1 VRLNESII
9 INTNIKFDL
18 NETEG
23 RKAISYQLEIALNFL
38 IETFGPVRV
47 VSSAAGILLFLALA
61 NVGSAV
67 DFTSIDDTN
76 VVVTGIRSNSSVDDS
91 VVITASYVT
100 GGITYA
106 GLYSGSLAAVA
117 TAPSSSWA
125 TLTPVFSGQT
135 VSSATFY
142 GPNTSVF
149 NPSIGAGNVIAV
161 GSYKY
166 AEGSSGANADHGVIY
181 QGSTAGGGTWL
192 QIDATPLVTS
202 GTLINTIAHSNMGNL
217 VVGNY
222 DTDSAVG
229 NAFIYNM
236 STGIWTNLNPGGSAS
251 VTAYGIWQ
259 NGGDSSTSYTIAG
272 GFSDVNSNGLD
283 EGYIVNYDSVS
294 GRLTNYK
301 TFNYAN
307 QPVSALVSHFDGI
320 TLSEDGFNL
329 TGDYLTLSGDAGGF
343 FASVKVNLDGSFS
356 DAVWTDINYPL
367 ALATSGNTVIDNTV
381 LGIFVN
387 GGTQS
392 YLATVPEPSAMA
404 LMALGLGW
412 LIIRRQRMLRVAAL
426 RY

>member
-1 VRLNESII
+1 
-9 INTNIKFDL
+9 
-18 NETEG
+18 
-23 RKAISYQLEIALNFL
+23 
-38 IETFGPVRV
+38 
-47 VSSAAGILLFLALA
+47 LLFLALA

-117 TAPSSSWA
+117 TAPSSSWS